1 MARTSIVIRYPGVT
15 ILLSVL
21 LVVFLAGGL
30 ENLRLNTDFRIYFD
44 PSDERLLEFKR
55 INEEFVRNE
64 AVLFAL
70 APEEGDIF
78 TNEFLQVVRN
88 LAEEAAWLPWA
99 WQTYAITTLTES
111 VAEGDEIHVRPIIPD
126 GPLSDAGLRNVR
138 ENAFGNVNLRNGLL
152 APDGRATG
160 VVVYFEMPHEDAAAE
175 NKQVAEAAQALADT
189 FARPGVQI
197 YVSGSMPFN
206 HAFVESIRH
215 DAEHLYPQMYGLILL
230 LLLVLFRSFG
240 ASFAVLLLI
249 SGSVIAGYGV
259 AGFMGVELST
269 TALAAGTIIM
279 TISIADSVHIL
290 GSWYSGMR
298 DGLDTEAAMQHSLRV
313 NLRPVMLTSLTT
325 AIGFLGT
332 NLGDSQPFADL
343 GNIVAVGVT
352 MAFLLSL
359 TFLPALMISLP
370 GMDEVSGRTRGQ
382 ALSKWLDRVGDRMA
396 RRPGT
401 GAVLLLL
408 LLIIV
413 MTGLPRNQFG
423 DNYVLLFD
431 ENIPFREAAEFAD
444 KRLAGQQL
452 IEYLFDAGEAGDVFD
467 PTFLA
472 RLDRFESWLRDQP
485 EVRRISTLTAILKNQ
500 RQVMQGGEPEEYR
513 IPESRA
519 EAAQY
524 YHLVEMSLPPG
535 QDLNFVVNMQ
545 KDAVRLSVSLDAI
558 DSERILSL
566 VERAD
571 AWQAAHLPAEMR
583 APATG
588 MSVLFAQIA
597 RRNFASMMWGAAA
610 AFGVIALIFLLA
622 LRQPLLALVSVA
634 TNLLPL
640 LAGFGLW
647 GYLNGHVNLGLTIVA
662 SMTLGIV
669 VDDTI
674 HLLMRYQQARD
685 GGDAPAEAVRY
696 ALRTVGV
703 AIVLTTLVLLVG
715 FAVLTQS
722 TFTLTSQLGLLTA
735 MVITIALFVDL
746 VIVPALLP
754 WLDRR
759 RAGTS

>member
-1 MARTSIVIRYPGVT
+1 MARPSVVIRYPGVT

-30 ENLRLNTDFRIYFD
+30 EHLKLNTDFRIYFD
-44 PSDERLLEFKR
+44 PADERLREFRR

-70 APEEGDIF
+70 APDEGDVF
-78 TNEFLQVVRN
+78 TNEFLQLVRE
-88 LAEEAAWLPWA
+88 LAAEAAWLPWA
-99 WQTYAITTLTES
+99 WQTYAITTMTES
-111 VAEGDEIHVRPIIPD
+111 VADGDDILVRPVIPE
-126 GPLSDAGLRNVR
+126 GELDAAELAAARRN
-138 ENAFGNVNLRNGLL
+138 AAGNVNLRNGLL

-160 VVVYFEMPHEDAAAE
+160 VVVYFELPHEDAAAE
-175 NKQVAEAAQALADT
+175 NRKVAEAAQALAEE
-189 FARPGVQI
+189 FSRPGVQVH
-197 YVSGSMPFN
+197 VSGSMPFN
-206 HAFVESIRH
+206 HAFVESIRY

-230 LLLVLFRSFG
+230 LLLVLYRSFG

-249 SGSVIAGYGV
+249 TGSVIAGYGV

-290 GSWYSGMR
+290 GSWYGGMR
-298 DGLDTEAAMQHSLRV
+298 DGLDPEAAMQHSLRV
-313 NLRPVMLTSLTT
+313 NLRPVVLTSLTT

-352 MAFLLSL
+352 MALLLSL
-359 TFLPALMISLP
+359 TFLPALMVSLP
-370 GMDEVSGRTRGQ
+370 GMDEVSGRTRGRW
-382 ALSKWLDRVGDRMA
+382 LSGWLDRAGSALA

-401 GAVLLLL
+401 GLALLCITLAVAA
-408 LLIIV
+408 
-413 MTGLPRNQFG
+413 TGLPRNQFG

-431 ENIPFREAAEFAD
+431 ETIPFRKAAEFAD
-444 KRLAGQQL
+444 RRLAGQQL
-452 IEYLFDAGEAGDVFD
+452 VEYLFDAGDEGDVFE
-467 PTFLA
+467 PAFLA
-472 RLDRFESWLRDQP
+472 HLDRFETWLREQP
-485 EVRRISTLTAILKNQ
+485 EVRRISTLTAILKQQ
-500 RQVMQGGEPEEYR
+500 RQVMHGGAPSEYR
-513 IPESRA
+513 VPESRA

-535 QDLNFVVNMQ
+535 TDLNFVVNMQ
-545 KDAVRLSVSLDAI
+545 KDAVRLSVSLDTI
-558 DSERILSL
+558 DSERILAL

-571 AWQAAHLPAEMR
+571 AWQAANLPPEMR

-597 RRNFASMMWGAAA
+597 RRNFTSMMWGAAA
-610 AFGVIALIFLLA
+610 AFGLIALLFLLV
-622 LRQPLLALVSVA
+622 LREPLLALVSVV

-647 GYLNGHVNLGLTIVA
+647 GYLDGHVNLGLTIVA

-685 GGDAPAEAVRY
+685 QGEDPAGAVRY

-703 AIVLTTLVLLVG
+703 AVVLTTLVLLAG

-735 MVITIALFVDL
+735 IVITIALFVDL

-759 RAGTS
+759 KAGTS